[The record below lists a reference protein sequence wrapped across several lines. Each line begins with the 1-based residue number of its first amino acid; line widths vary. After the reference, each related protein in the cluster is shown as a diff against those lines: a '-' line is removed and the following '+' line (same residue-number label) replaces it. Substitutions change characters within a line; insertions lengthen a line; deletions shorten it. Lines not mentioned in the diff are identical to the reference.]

1 MRDAKRSLNEPKDKR
16 NLLLL
21 SSVFGTSF
29 GTLVLYGSSFVAIA
43 LILLFVTAA
52 VSASS
57 REDLRG
63 LAAHKIFISLI
74 VMVAVFEISAS
85 LSVADQI
92 GSFMFELLM
101 TISFV
106 LLILYSVASRA
117 SRTANKLSN

>member
-1 MRDAKRSLNEPKDKR
+1 MRDAKLSLNEPKDKR

-52 VSASS
+52 VFASS
-57 REDLRG
+57 HEDLRG
-63 LAAHKIFISLI
+63 LAAHKIFIGLI